1 MSIRS
6 KLNFV
11 ITLGKG
17 VTRGLPEPTTDR
29 DPIDMFGEWFD
40 EARKSGI
47 LLPESTSLATA
58 NEDGIPSSRMVLL
71 KSFSAE
77 EFVFY
82 TNYESR
88 KAQELDAN
96 PRACLMLHWVTLQ
109 RQVRIEG
116 KAERISQEE
125 SEEYF
130 KTRSRGSQIGAWAS
144 RQSSTLDDRDT
155 LEQRVSEIQKQF
167 QGQEI
172 PLPDFWGGY
181 RIVPECIEFWQGRAN
196 RLHDRIIYQR
206 TEGEWTSR
214 RLYP

>member
-1 MSIRS
+1 
-6 KLNFV
+6 
-11 ITLGKG
+11 
-17 VTRGLPEPTTDR
+17 
-29 DPIDMFGEWFD
+29 MFGEWFD

-71 KSFSAE
+71 KSFSTE
-77 EFVFY
+77 GFVFY

-88 KAQELDAN
+88 KAQELDSN
-96 PRACLMLHWVTLQ
+96 PWACLMLHWVSLQ

-116 KAERISQEE
+116 RAERISQKE

-130 KTRSRGSQIGAWAS
+130 QTRSRGSQIGAWAS
-144 RQSSTLDDRDT
+144 RQSKTLDNKHT
-155 LEQRVSEIQKQF
+155 LEQQVSKVEKRF
-167 QGQEI
+167 QDQDI
-172 PLPDFWGGY
+172 PLPNFWGGY

-206 TEGEWTSR
+206 TDGRWTPR